1 MNKSLLKINRL
12 FLTIL
17 LGSILTITT
26 SKQLALL
33 SSFFSARAD
42 NFQIETPNFDRV
54 NLIKLATPPFRQD
67 APKNNPNRSS
77 SIELEL
83 ISTTPNQITDTEAWF
98 ERNNLSLPTYQVTNS
113 NLNQLGDLPDYLPI
127 SFGDNILVKAIHYSN
142 RDFLIYGND
151 YGDARYL
158 FSYDSNSHQF
168 TAGYDFSNYS
178 LSPDYIESDLDFVN
192 QSLTWVEQ
200 EANILYVSHS
210 HNTYAQSSLGMNG
223 YLTAINTDNNQI
235 IWRSQPLVCNAGNF
249 EIIKEVIIC
258 GYGFTA
264 EPDFLYLIDKNNG
277 QVLQQINLKTAPDYI
292 IRKGDKLYVRTYDT
306 DYVFRIKFM
315 NL

>member
-1 MNKSLLKINRL
+1 
-12 FLTIL
+12 
-17 LGSILTITT
+17 LTITT
-26 SKQLALL
+26 SKHLALL
-33 SSFFSARAD
+33 SNFFSARAD
-42 NFQIETPNFDRV
+42 NFHIKTPNFDRV

-67 APKNNPNRSS
+67 APQKILSQAS
-77 SIELEL
+77 SIELQL
-83 ISTTPNQITDTEAWF
+83 LSTTPNQITDTEAWF
-98 ERNNLSLPTYQVTNS
+98 ERNNLSLPTYQVPNS

-127 SFGDNILVKAIHYSN
+127 SFGDTIIVKAIHYPD
-142 RDFLIYGND
+142 RDFLIFGND
-151 YGDARYL
+151 YGDGRYL
-158 FSYDSNSHQF
+158 FNYDSNFHQF

-178 LSPDYIESDLDFVN
+178 LSPDYVESDLDFVN
-192 QSLTWVEQ
+192 QSLTWVNQ
-200 EANILYVSHS
+200 EDNILYVSHS

-249 EIIKEVIIC
+249 EVINEVIIC

-292 IRKGDKLYVRTYDT
+292 IRKGNKLYVRTYDT

-315 NL
+315 NK

>member
-1 MNKSLLKINRL
+1 MNKKLLKVNQL
-12 FLTIL
+12 FLAGL
-17 LGSILTITT
+17 LGLILSITT
-26 SKQLALL
+26 TKL
-33 SSFFSARAD
+33 SSMFNLSLVRAD
-42 NFQIETPNFDRV
+42 NIQNDTNNINEF
-54 NLIKLATPPFRQD
+54 NLIELGVPPFRQD

-77 SIELEL
+77 SIELQL

-98 ERNNLSLPTYQVTNS
+98 ERNNLSLPTYQVPNF
-113 NLNQLGDLPDYLPI
+113 NLNQLGDLPDYLPR
-127 SFGDNILVKAIHYSN
+127 SFGDNILVKAIHYRD

-151 YGDARYL
+151 YGDGRYL
-158 FSYDSNSHQF
+158 FSYDSDSHQF

-178 LSPDYIESDLDFVN
+178 LSPDYVESDLDFVN
-192 QSLTWVEQ
+192 QSLTWVNQ
-200 EANILYVSHS
+200 EDNILYVSHR

-249 EIIKEVIIC
+249 EIINEVIIC

-277 QVLQQINLKTAPDYI
+277 KVLQQINLKTAPDYI
-292 IRKGDKLYVRTYDT
+292 IRKGNKLYVRTYDT
-306 DYVFRIKFM
+306 DYIFEIKFM
-315 NL
+315 NKM